1 MACPLIGTP
10 LLKKSYT
17 VLPLLLF
24 LEVEVV
30 LGIVVADVLNHLAE
44 AFHLTCGDFAILHV
58 LAKEV
63 TQGAAE
69 VLMTRVGEERT

>member
-1 MACPLIGTP
+1 MACPPHRDSLF
-10 LLKKSYT
+10 LEKFYT
-17 VLPLLLF
+17 AFLLF

>member
-1 MACPLIGTP
+1 MACPYRDSLF
-10 LLKKSYT
+10 KEKSYT
-17 VLPLLLF
+17 ALPLLS

>member
-1 MACPLIGTP
+1 MACPPYRDSLF
-10 LLKKSYT
+10 LEKFYT
-17 VLPLLLF
+17 AFLLF